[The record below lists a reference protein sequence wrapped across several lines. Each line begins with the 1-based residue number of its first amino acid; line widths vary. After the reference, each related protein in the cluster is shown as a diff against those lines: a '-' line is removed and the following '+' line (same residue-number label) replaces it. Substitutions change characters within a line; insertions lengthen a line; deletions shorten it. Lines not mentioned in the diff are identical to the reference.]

1 MDLLYGTKIN
11 VLISWENKISYL
23 QKFESSVN
31 FWHVFKKKRKKKISK
46 ISVLSHIVRYLG
58 TIKLK
63 LIVNEIHLINVEYV
77 MTVFIHPWK
86 RYNI

>member
-1 MDLLYGTKIN
+1 M
-11 VLISWENKISYL
+11 YL
-23 QKFESSVN
+23 
-31 FWHVFKKKRKKKISK
+31 KKKEKKKISK

-77 MTVFIHPWK
+77 MTVIIHP
-86 RYNI
+86 